1 MLKTAENYIYSFD
14 LWFLGKT
21 GPGRCFLH
29 CSRFAEVC
37 LPLEN
42 ICGNG
47 ENQKRK
53 SGEMLSVQEVVSIKW
68 NKKYK
73 YCRIKT
79 VSIYRKSS
87 IWYMYLIFIL
97 QIKDIVCNAFEL
109 SMVLILFFLERT
121 CWLSFSISGLTR
133 MKNTGTS
140 GWIGEWYVQGNSSN
154 ERKKGGGGGLMLIQN
169 HF

>member
-1 MLKTAENYIYSFD
+1 MFIYWSSAEDYRELYLFIWSLIFRQNRSRQMLSSLFTLCRGLSSVGEY
-14 LWFLGKT
+14 LWKW
-21 GPGRCFLH
+21 
-29 CSRFAEVC
+29 
-37 LPLEN
+37 
-42 ICGNG
+42 
-47 ENQKRK
+47 RK
-53 SGEMLSVQEVVSIKW
+53 SKEKIRRNALSSGGSVKW
-68 NKKYK
+68 NKKHK

-87 IWYMYLIFIL
+87 IWYMFLIFIL
-97 QIKDIVCNAFEL
+97 QIKDIVFNAFEL

-154 ERKKGGGGGLMLIQN
+154 ERKKGGG
-169 HF
+169 